1 MSTLTLKQQ
10 FLNLDSQQIEAL
22 NKCHTPSELYDLA
35 KQYIKTNFS
44 LDELHETIKEV
55 ASIASSEHDLIN
67 TVSVISQV
75 IAENPSLNDELS
87 SVKDLNGA
95 YAIMKPYL
103 GNITETQFLDALK
116 GIPDVLSLEH
126 LNTADNVKNE
136 LTDDALDAVVGGSW
150 ESFWKGFCTGFMDTL
165 KIIGSAAMIVLN
177 VWSGD
182 MDEAKKWI
190 KPLNE
195 AANHLSNA
203 IKNGV

>member
-10 FLNLDSQQIEAL
+10 FLNLDAQQIEAL
-22 NKCHTPSELYDLA
+22 NKCHTPSELYNLA
-35 KQYIKTNFS
+35 KEYIKTNFS
-44 LDELHETIKEV
+44 LDELHEAIKEV
-55 ASIASSEHDLIN
+55 ASIASTEQDVIN
-67 TVSVISQV
+67 TVSTISQV
-75 IAENPSLNDELS
+75 LADNPSLNDELS
-87 SVKDLNGA
+87 SAKDLHGA
-95 YAIMKPYL
+95 YAILKPYL
-103 GNITETQFLDALK
+103 SNITETQFLDALK
-116 GIPDVLSLEH
+116 GIPDVLSLDH
-126 LNTADNVKNE
+126 LTNVDNAKNE

-182 MDEAKKWI
+182 TEEAKKWI